1 MSSQLIEIRGKIASK
16 LKFWGQLGVKLK
28 RFAAN
33 DEFTKG
39 DELWGPNWL
48 KSGVKLKEIE
58 SLMVNRGSNCINPR
72 SMTKLKNALQLE
84 ADLKFSR
91 GKIALNQKFE
101 ENWKFNDQS
110 KVKLHKS
117 KTKDQTEKYV
127 VIRGWFWNSIGA
139 KLH

>member
-1 MSSQLIEIRGKIASK
+1 
-16 LKFWGQLGVKLK
+16 
-28 RFAAN
+28 
-33 DEFTKG
+33 
-39 DELWGPNWL
+39 
-48 KSGVKLKEIE
+48 
-58 SLMVNRGSNCINPR
+58 
-72 SMTKLKNALQLE
+72 LQLE

-101 ENWKFNDQS
+101 ENWKFNGQS

>member
-1 MSSQLIEIRGKIASK
+1 LSSQLIEIRGKIASK

-48 KSGVKLKEIE
+48 KSRVKLKEIE

-72 SMTKLKNALQLE
+72 SMTKLKNAL
-84 ADLKFSR
+84 
-91 GKIALNQKFE
+91 
-101 ENWKFNDQS
+101 
-110 KVKLHKS
+110 
-117 KTKDQTEKYV
+117 
-127 VIRGWFWNSIGA
+127 
-139 KLH
+139 